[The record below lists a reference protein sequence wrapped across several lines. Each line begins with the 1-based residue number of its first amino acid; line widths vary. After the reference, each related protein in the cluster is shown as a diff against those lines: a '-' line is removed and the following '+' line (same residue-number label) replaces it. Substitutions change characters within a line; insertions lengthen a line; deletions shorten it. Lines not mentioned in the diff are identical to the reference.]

1 MEKQTHPIEELAN
14 EITRRGLMVFD
25 DVTSLHVYKKPYV
38 APFIVICLNHRGWL
52 KTVYDMKTV
61 EFHPHDLAIVFPG
74 HILVAKETSDDYLAS
89 LLVVS
94 PQFLEK
100 LSNSHPSSYLHIEYY
115 NSSTIH
121 LSDERY
127 KSIYGHFHLLQAINQ
142 LDYPE
147 RDELLAKQLEI
158 GARLMEIYIQEN
170 NAMALKHIT
179 ANQELLNRFQNAIVK
194 HSSENRKVQFYADLL
209 CLSPKYFGTIVKE
222 QTGFSASEWITRY
235 VIVQAKTLL
244 RYRNDLNIQQIS
256 FQLGFSDPAAFTR
269 YFKANTG
276 LSPKE
281 YRAEQ

>member
-1 MEKQTHPIEELAN
+1 MEKKTRPIEEIAN
-14 EITRRGLMVFD
+14 EITRRGLMVFES
-25 DVTSLHVYKKPYV
+25 VTSLPVYKNPSV
-38 APFIVICLNHRGWL
+38 TPFIVLCLTHRGWL

-89 LLVVS
+89 LLVIS

-100 LSNSHPSSYLHIEYY
+100 LSNSHPSAYIHIEYY
-115 NSSTIH
+115 NSSNIH

-127 KSIYGHFHLLQAINQ
+127 KSIDGCFHILQAISQ
-142 LDYPE
+142 LNLHE
-147 RDELLAKQLEI
+147 RNELLAKQLEI
-158 GARLMEIYIQEN
+158 GARLMENYIQEN

-209 CLSPKYFGTIVKE
+209 CLSPKYFGSVIKE
-222 QTGFSASEWITRY
+222 LSGISASEMITRY

-244 RYRNDLNIQQIS
+244 RYRKDLNIQQIS
-256 FQLGFSDPAAFTR
+256 FQLGFPDPAAFTR
-269 YFKANTG
+269 YFKANVG

-281 YRAEQ
+281 YRAQQ

>member
-1 MEKQTHPIEELAN
+1 MEKKTRSIEETAN
-14 EITRRGLMVFD
+14 EIKRRGLMLFEG
-25 DVTSLHVYKKPYV
+25 VTRMPVYAKPYV
-38 APFIVICLNHRGWL
+38 SPFIVICLNHRGYA
-52 KTVYDMKTV
+52 KANYDMKAV
-61 EFHPHDLAIVFPG
+61 EFHPHDLVIIPPG
-74 HILVAKETSDDYLAS
+74 HILVAKETSEDYLAS
-89 LLVVS
+89 LLVIS

-100 LSNSHPSSYLHIEYY
+100 LSRNHPAPYEHIEYY
-115 NSSTIH
+115 NNSAIH

-127 KSIYGHFHLLQAINQ
+127 KGINGYFHILQAISELN
-142 LDYPE
+142 PSE

-158 GARLMEIYIQEN
+158 GVRLIEIYIQEN
-170 NAMALKHIT
+170 NTMALKHIT
-179 ANQELLNRFQNAIVK
+179 ANQELLNRFQDAIVK

-222 QTGFSASEWITRY
+222 QTGVSASEWITRY